1 MIRQLALFLAAFIA
15 FTPASAQTAPVPP
28 PAAVKVALETGSGRI
43 VVAVHLAQA
52 PVTAANFLSYV
63 DQQRLAG
70 PSFYRGSGTGD
81 YGFVQGGAQND
92 PKRILTTIQHD
103 PTNQTGNRKSD
114 GERKRVQ

>member
-28 PAAVKVALETGSGRI
+28 PADVKVALETGSGRI

-52 PVTAANFLSYV
+52 PVTATNFLRYV
-63 DQQRLAG
+63 DQKRLDG
-70 PSFYRGSGTGD
+70 TSFYRGVGTGD

-92 PKRILTTIQHD
+92 PA
-103 PTNQTGNRKSD
+103 RKSTSLNSSH
-114 GERKRVQ
+114 